1 MKKILIVVSLLVSFS
16 VAIEP
21 DSYLSSMLYEEVL
34 TLADPDGTIIDSYG
48 TRVLEYVNKD
58 STLKILVVSEP
69 KNENYEIESIFVSE
83 VTYLGRK
90 RDLSISRSPN
100 GTVKSEYI
108 EYDEFSNL
116 VGRGNWKIT
125 YSDMVSMYGSI
136 NWHVDYGDK
145 KIEKHRSKRKKDL
158 TKKMYI

>member
-1 MKKILIVVSLLVSFS
+1 MKKIIILISLLISIS

-21 DSYLSSMLYEEVL
+21 GSHLYRMLYNEML
-34 TLADPDGTIIDSYG
+34 TLTDPEGTIIDSYG
-48 TRVLEYVNKD
+48 TKVLEYVNKD
-58 STLKILVVSEP
+58 STMKILVVSEP
-69 KNENYEIESIFVSE
+69 KNENYEIESIFVSK
-83 VTYLGRK
+83 VTYLGGK
-90 RDLSISRSPN
+90 RDLSVSRSPN

-116 VGRGNWKIT
+116 VGRENLKIT
-125 YSDMVSMYGSI
+125 YSDMVSMYRSI

-145 KIEKHRSKRKKDL
+145 KIENHRSKRKKDL